1 MCDPMNPA
9 PPVTSIFAMLYSVR
23 AILFF
28 SRGDDRWLSPTNSLC
43 AAPTPWGG
51 SISLFS
57 AHPRRF
63 SAHLHGSACE
73 VRACGQGR
81 TGISFVTI
89 EKFSPLVSG
98 CKSGTEHV
106 NLSRVI
112 GFAQVDTDS
121 DMWQAVC
128 ENALSESGI
137 VTPKKGIVVPG

>member
-1 MCDPMNPA
+1 MSETTTWYRVELEGTGERFVETNMGIDDFKA
-9 PPVTSIFAMLYSVR
+9 GVTSGRVIEVLRQVIALPMR
-23 AILFF
+23 
-28 SRGDDRWLSPTNSLC
+28 DD
-43 AAPTPWGG
+43 
-51 SISLFS
+51 
-57 AHPRRF
+57 
-63 SAHLHGSACE
+63 
-73 VRACGQGR
+73 QGR